1 MNCPNCPTKFVKG
14 ARFCHNCGTENV
26 LQVKACVHCET
37 KNPSNAK
44 FCHACGQ
51 GMDSKNS
58 TQEKDKQDKKGSET
72 IIEKYESVYPIE
84 FSQST
89 EKVTEQIKTHFFQ
102 ALKKRVAEQSK
113 STKYSDYLEE
123 FYSSGFHYFFDTRI
137 QQLTHIILPLKNVDS
152 ERAAIKID
160 QLLDEGFDVLLN
172 QFTIE
177 HTRHLNEIQ
186 LSNAVLRYHF
196 VKKEELDINQ
206 IVFDYLDIEREK
218 GEKIYT
224 NFMKMPVAKIR
235 NASQNFLFP
244 SRDEPILVICD
255 QTVFGTCREGFAFT
269 TKGLYWKAHFN
280 KAQKAYYKELYEIKS
295 ESDWVT
301 INGQYFHINRSLNF
315 KIAKLLKKL
324 KSLN

>member
-1 MNCPNCPTKFVKG
+1 MLPI
-14 ARFCHNCGTENV
+14 AS
-26 LQVKACVHCET
+26 

-51 GMDSKNS
+51 SVDSKRS
-58 TQEKDKQDKKGSET
+58 AQKDKESKKKPET
-72 IIEKYESVYPIE
+72 TIEKYEAIYPID
-84 FSQST
+84 FGKST

-102 ALKKRVAEQSK
+102 ALKKRVKEQSK
-113 STKYSDYLEE
+113 PTKYSDYLEE

-137 QQLTHIILPLKNVDS
+137 QQLTHIIMPLKNVEG

-177 HTRHLNEIQ
+177 HTPHLNEIQ
-186 LSNAVLRYHF
+186 LSNAVLRYQF
-196 VKKEELDINQ
+196 VKKDVVDINQ

-218 GEKIYT
+218 EEKIYT
-224 NFMKMPVAKIR
+224 YFMNMPVAKIR

-244 SRDEPILVICD
+244 AHNEPILVICD

-295 ESDWVT
+295 ESDWIT

>member
-1 MNCPNCPTKFVKG
+1 MNCPNCHTKFVKN

-26 LQVKACVHCET
+26 LQVKACPHCET

-51 GMDSKNS
+51 PMNKKS
-58 TQEKDKQDKKGSET
+58 TKGQDKQQSEKSEPVV
-72 IIEKYESVYPIE
+72 EKYDSTYPID
-84 FSQST
+84 FKQST

-102 ALKKRVAEQSK
+102 ALKKRVKEQSK
-113 STKYSDYLEE
+113 ANKYSDYLEE

-137 QQLTHIILPLKNVDS
+137 QQLTHIIMPLKNVDS

-160 QLLDEGFDVLLN
+160 QLLDDGFDVLLN

-186 LSNAVLRYHF
+186 LSNAVLRYQF
-196 VKKEELDINQ
+196 IKKEDVDINQ

-218 GEKIYT
+218 NEKIYT
-224 NFMKMPVAKIR
+224 NFMNMPVAKIR

-244 SRDEPILVICD
+244 ARNEPILVICD

-280 KAQKAYYKELYEIKS
+280 KAQKAYYQELYEVKS
-295 ESDWVT
+295 ESDWLT

>member
-1 MNCPNCPTKFVKG
+1 MEG
-14 ARFCHNCGTENV
+14 
-26 LQVKACVHCET
+26 
-37 KNPSNAK
+37 
-44 FCHACGQ
+44 
-51 GMDSKNS
+51 
-58 TQEKDKQDKKGSET
+58 
-72 IIEKYESVYPIE
+72 
-84 FSQST
+84 
-89 EKVTEQIKTHFFQ
+89 
-102 ALKKRVAEQSK
+102 
-113 STKYSDYLEE
+113 
-123 FYSSGFHYFFDTRI
+123 
-137 QQLTHIILPLKNVDS
+137 

-177 HTRHLNEIQ
+177 HTPHLNEIQ
-186 LSNAVLRYHF
+186 LSNAVLRYQF
-196 VKKEELDINQ
+196 VKKDEVDINQ

-218 GEKIYT
+218 EEKIYT
-224 NFMKMPVAKIR
+224 NFMNMPVAKIR

-244 SRDEPILVICD
+244 AHNEPILVICD

-295 ESDWVT
+295 ESDWIT